1 MRDKVVTK
9 WKGESGK
16 CKRNQACTPA
26 IPATQE
32 AEVGELRVWVIPG
45 KGSKIQS
52 QKQRKSQVWRLM
64 PIIPATQEVEIGRIL
79 G

>member
-1 MRDKVVTK
+1 
-9 WKGESGK
+9 
-16 CKRNQACTPA
+16 
-26 IPATQE
+26 
-32 AEVGELRVWVIPG
+32 LRVWVIPG